1 VNEIEGA
8 MKITINKSKKPSKE
22 KGFSLVEILI
32 SIALMG
38 FALLGLAQLFT
49 YSVMNTTRSDKMT
62 NATFLAQQQID
73 FLRNLPAEEFT
84 NLSAAPLDESIDV
97 NNDGRFDYR
106 RITEIQTAGNS
117 WNVRVYVFQ
126 GYRASTA
133 TGTLLLNPT
142 DYNLRADI
150 STIISR

>member
-1 VNEIEGA
+1 
-8 MKITINKSKKPSKE
+8 MKINITQSKKRSKE

-32 SIALMG
+32 AIALMG

-84 NLSAAPLDESIDV
+84 ALSAAPLDESIDV

-106 RITEIQTAGNS
+106 RITDIQAVGNS

-126 GYRASTA
+126 GYRASTSTA
-133 TGTLLLNPT
+133 ALLQDPT

>member
-1 VNEIEGA
+1 
-8 MKITINKSKKPSKE
+8 MKININKSNKSSKE

-38 FALLGLAQLFT
+38 FALIGLAQLFT

-84 NLSAAPLDESIDV
+84 NLSAAPLDESIDI
-97 NNDGRFDYR
+97 NSDGRFDYR
-106 RITEIQTAGNS
+106 RITEIQAAGNS

-126 GYRASTA
+126 GYRGSTTTA
-133 TGTLLLNPT
+133 TILLNPT
-142 DYNLRADI
+142 EYILRADI

>member
-1 VNEIEGA
+1 
-8 MKITINKSKKPSKE
+8 MKIKLKKFNKSSKE
-22 KGFSLVEILI
+22 KGFSLIEILI

-84 NLSAAPLDESIDV
+84 TLSAAPLDESIDM
-97 NNDGRFDYR
+97 NSDGRFDYR
-106 RITEIQTAGNS
+106 RITEIQAAGNS

-126 GYRASTA
+126 GYRGSTTTA
-133 TGTLLLNPT
+133 TLLQDPT